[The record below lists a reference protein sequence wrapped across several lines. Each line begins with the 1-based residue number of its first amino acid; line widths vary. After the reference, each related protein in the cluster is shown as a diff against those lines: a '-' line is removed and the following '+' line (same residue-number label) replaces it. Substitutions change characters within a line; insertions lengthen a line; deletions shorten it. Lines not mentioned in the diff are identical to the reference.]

1 MKVRAVI
8 GAVTICAAARRRA
21 KAIKT
26 AYRYTHLR
34 QSSTIEAPTSAPEP
48 PRADVSRETSRLGR
62 RRSGPLGGLLALLL
76 AVPLFVACATDVSS
90 PDGWAAPV
98 RAGDLTILQEK
109 SGELAAVRLGA
120 TDNPGT
126 NDVDERVA
134 WRFPD
139 DDIDDVDLDAVY
151 ANPIL
156 DGKTLY
162 IAGYSGEVVALDLT
176 FEPPRILWLR
186 DLDAQIVATP
196 AFDGRTLYVGTEAGT
211 VVPITVASGAV
222 GSPLVQAGA
231 RIWSEPLLGGGAIYV
246 AALDDRVRA
255 ITIADGRE
263 RWTTS
268 LSGAIPGDA
277 AIQGGLL
284 VVGSFDRTLHAFDVD
299 TGVEEWAFAG
309 DGWFWARP
317 LIAGDTVYAAST
329 RGSVYAFNARD
340 GNLKRGRWPF
350 NQIDSEIRVRPVLA
364 GGLLVVAAEEGTIWG
379 LDPATGELRWTAP
392 LPGHRFLADPLVLGS
407 SLLYATAGGDLIE
420 IDPQNGRAAV
430 LYERR

>member
-1 MKVRAVI
+1 M
-8 GAVTICAAARRRA
+8 GGCSL
-21 KAIKT
+21 
-26 AYRYTHLR
+26 Y
-34 QSSTIEAPTSAPEP
+34 SSPFRCS
-48 PRADVSRETSRLGR
+48 S
-62 RRSGPLGGLLALLL
+62 
-76 AVPLFVACATDVSS
+76 ACATDVSS

-156 DGKTLY
+156 DGNTLY
-162 IAGYSGEVVALDLT
+162 VAGYSGEVVALDLT

-186 DLDAQIVATP
+186 DLDVQIVATP

-211 VVPITVASGAV
+211 IIPITVTSGAV
-222 GSPLVQAGA
+222 GASLAQTDE

-255 ITIADGRE
+255 ISIADGRE

-277 AIQGGLL
+277 AIQGRLL

-299 TGVEEWAFAG
+299 TGAEEWAFAG

-329 RGSVYAFNARD
+329 RGSIYALNASGGD
-340 GNLKRGRWPF
+340 GGRVRWHF
-350 NQIDSEIRVRPVLA
+350 RQLDSEIRVRPVLA
-364 GGLLVVAAEEGTIWG
+364 GGVLVVAAEEGTIWG
-379 LDPATGELRWTAP
+379 LDPATGDVRWTAP
-392 LPGHRFLADPLVLGS
+392 LSTHRFLADPLVLDS
-407 SLLYATAGGDLIE
+407 SLIYATARGDLIE
-420 IDPQNGRAAV
+420 IDPQSGRAAV

>member
-1 MKVRAVI
+1 MFHVKHQPL
-8 GAVTICAAARRRA
+8 RRD
-21 KAIKT
+21 
-26 AYRYTHLR
+26 YRR
-34 QSSTIEAPTSAPEP
+34 
-48 PRADVSRETSRLGR
+48 TSRGR
-62 RRSGPLGGLLALLL
+62 SAALRVPLRTMFALLL
-76 AVPLFVACATDVSS
+76 ALPLFAGCATDVSS

-156 DGKTLY
+156 DGNTLY

-186 DLDAQIVATP
+186 DLDTQIVATP
-196 AFDGRTLYVGTEAGT
+196 AFDGQTLYVGTEAGT
-211 VVPITVASGAV
+211 VIPITVASGAV

-231 RIWSEPLLGGGAIYV
+231 RIWSEPLLGGGVIYV

-255 ITIADGRE
+255 ITVADGRE
-263 RWTTS
+263 RWTMS

-284 VVGSFDRTLHAFDVD
+284 VVGSFDRTLHAFDAD

-329 RGSVYAFNARD
+329 RGSVYALNTSGGD
-340 GNLKRGRWPF
+340 GGRVRWHF
-350 NQIDSEIRVRPVLA
+350 RQLDSEIRVRPVLT
-364 GGLLVVAAEEGTIWG
+364 GGVLVVAAEEGTIWG
-379 LDPATGELRWTAP
+379 LDPATGDLRWTAP
-392 LPGHRFLADPLVLGS
+392 LPGHRFLADPLVLDS
-407 SLLYATAGGDLIE
+407 TLIYATGRGDLVE
-420 IDPQNGRAAV
+420 IDPDTGRSAI